1 MKTFVTLLLF
11 ALTLLADAHIF
22 VYHRFGD
29 ARHPSTNTSIAVLK
43 KQFDYFKNHGYD
55 VIPLSTLVETLEKG
69 KHVPDNWVVLTIDD
83 SYRSFFENALP
94 LFRRY
99 GYPFTLFVYTGAT
112 ERRYGDFMTWKQI
125 NEAKKYGELGFHSH
139 SHPHMVS
146 KSDDYLAEDFKKGLA
161 LMAKRTGERAKY
173 FAYPYGEYDKR
184 VKKIAESF
192 GFDAICN
199 QNVGAVSDRSSRF
212 DLDRIALTGD
222 TSLKEKLAIRFLPAE
237 WIEPSVWP
245 EHGIVHRVRIK
256 IGVPTAARRAQL
268 YLTGYG
274 WEWVDVRNGEIDAI
288 LDKPLK
294 NRRSRLIL
302 KLEKDKINTKIL
314 VKP

>member
-1 MKTFVTLLLF
+1 MRALVALWLL
-11 ALTLLADAHIF
+11 ALSLWADAHIF

-29 ARHPSTNTSIAVLK
+29 TRYPAADTSVEVLI
-43 KQFDYFKNHGYD
+43 KQFDYFKTHGYE
-55 VIPLSTLVETLEKG
+55 VVPLSRLVEALKKG
-69 KHVPDNWVVLTIDD
+69 EEIPDRWVVLTIDD
-83 SYRSFFENALP
+83 GYKSFYENGLP
-94 LFRRY
+94 LFREY
-99 GYPFTLFVYTGAT
+99 GYPFTLFVYTKAT
-112 ERRYGDFMTWKQI
+112 EEKWGDYMTWEQV

-146 KSDDYLAEDFKKGLA
+146 KSDAFLREDFRKGLA
-161 LMAKRTGERAKY
+161 LMRKRTGEKARY
-173 FAYPYGEYDKR
+173 FAYPYGEYDAR
-184 VKKIAESF
+184 VRHIAESF

-199 QNVGAVSDRSSRF
+199 QNMGAVSRASDPA

-222 TSLKEKLAIRFLPAE
+222 PSLPRKLKIRHLDARWLEPETWPENGVVTTVHIRLKEPVK
-237 WIEPSVWP
+237 
-245 EHGIVHRVRIK
+245 
-256 IGVPTAARRAQL
+256 ARKGWL

-274 WEWVDVRNGEIDAI
+274 WRKVPIEGSDVRVR

-302 KLEKDKINTKIL
+302 KLQNDKISTKIL